1 MNETQKTN
9 HCILVNVNSNSVYRT
24 CNMCVCEK
32 FLGGIMVKLKGRN
45 HYISEKIVKKVFK
58 HNDKFYL
65 VDNYGNR
72 YEIEELDY
80 YNLGGK

>member
-1 MNETQKTN
+1 
-9 HCILVNVNSNSVYRT
+9 
-24 CNMCVCEK
+24 
-32 FLGGIMVKLKGRN
+32 MVKLKGRN

-58 HNDKFYL
+58 HDGKFYL
-65 VDNYGNR
+65 IDNYGNR